1 MVALFLRNFS
11 TFKMILQFFT
21 AISRSGV
28 SGFAEYVSEYFEF
41 QSYCDEVNCKNS
53 TCNLPMCERKC
64 ANFEFEYDG
73 VVGLNSMK
81 RVFEKMKDDV
91 QRELGSKSDQHGILI
106 KEKLIGPNEELE
118 DRNILLVDRNG
129 DGRLNPKGI
138 YFYLQCF

>member
-1 MVALFLRNFS
+1 
-11 TFKMILQFFT
+11 
-21 AISRSGV
+21 
-28 SGFAEYVSEYFEF
+28 
-41 QSYCDEVNCKNS
+41 
-53 TCNLPMCERKC
+53 MCERKC

-81 RVFEKMKDDV
+81 RMFEKMKDDV
-91 QRELGSKSDQHGILI
+91 QRELGAISDQHGILI

-138 YFYLQCF
+138 FFYLQCF